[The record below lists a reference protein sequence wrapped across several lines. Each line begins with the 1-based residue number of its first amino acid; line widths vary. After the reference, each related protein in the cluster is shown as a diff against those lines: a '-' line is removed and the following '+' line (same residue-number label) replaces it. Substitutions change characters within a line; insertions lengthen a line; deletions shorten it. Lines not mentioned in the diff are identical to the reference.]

1 MARAEKGPDLRL
13 TADED
18 RMLSGAAGEALQMAM
33 HLIVALARVNGARRL
48 RPVSAAHIDGCLYH
62 GPVGLDFAER
72 LVAAGG
78 RVAVPTTLN
87 VSALDLLHPELIQL
101 DAATRDR
108 ARQLMDAYVAMGC
121 DPTWTCA
128 PYQLPDRPRLGQH
141 VAWAESNAI
150 VFANSVLGART
161 GRYGDFIDICAALT
175 GRVPDAGLHRTENR
189 RARIVLRLDD
199 GLAGSELA
207 DELYGVVGHVV
218 GQESGGLVPAIVGLP
233 GDTSEDQLKALSA
246 AAASAGA
253 VAMFHAVG
261 VTPEAETLE
270 QALGGRPPKREMT
283 ISRERLAR
291 AWGEL
296 STTDGAGRLAA
307 VSVGTPHLSMAE
319 LSRLDSLLDGKR
331 VHQRIE
337 MYASTGRRTL
347 ETPNGQALQDRLGRA
362 GVKLVVDTCTY
373 VTPVM
378 RAPQGSTVMTDSAK
392 WAWYAPGN
400 LGVEVVYGS
409 VTDCVRS
416 AVAGRIIR
424 ERPAVLDG

>member
-1 MARAEKGPDLRL
+1 
-13 TADED
+13 
-18 RMLSGAAGEALQMAM
+18 MLSGAVGEALQMAM
-33 HLIVALARVNGARRL
+33 QLIVALARVNGARRL
-48 RPVSAAHIDGCLYH
+48 RPVSAAHIDSCLYH

-87 VSALDLLHPELIQL
+87 VSALDLLHPELIRL
-101 DAATRDR
+101 DDPTRDR
-108 ARQLMDAYVAMGC
+108 ARRLMDAYVAMGC
-121 DPTWTCA
+121 EPTWTCA

-175 GRVPDAGLHRTENR
+175 GRVPDAGLHQTRNR
-189 RARIVLRLDD
+189 HARLVLRLDD
-199 GLAGSELA
+199 SIAGAELA
-207 DELYGVVGHVV
+207 DELYGVLGHVV
-218 GQESGGLVPAIVGLP
+218 GQESGGLVPVIVGLP
-233 GDTSEDQLKALSA
+233 SDTSEDQLKALSA

-261 VTPEAETLE
+261 VTPEAATLGE
-270 QALGGRPPKREMT
+270 ALGGRRPKREIVIT
-283 ISRERLAR
+283 RQRLGQ
-291 AWGEL
+291 AWDEL
-296 STTDGAGRLAA
+296 STTNGAGRLAA
-307 VSVGTPHLSMAE
+307 VSVGTPHLSIAE
-319 LSRLDSLLDGKR
+319 LDRLGALLDGQR
-331 VHQRIE
+331 VHPDIE

-347 ETPNGQALQDRLGRA
+347 ETPDGQIQHDRLVGA
-362 GVKLVVDTCTY
+362 GVKVVVDTCTY
-373 VTPVM
+373 VTPVL

-409 VTDCVRS
+409 VADCVRS
-416 AVAGRIIR
+416 AVAGRVVR